1 VSILAV
7 ASVAALCIMTTIAGI
22 TALVI
27 TVDIVLFAAAFC
39 ASFSA
44 ILFAFRGVN

>member
-1 VSILAV
+1 MSILAV
-7 ASVAALCIMTTIAGI
+7 ASVAALCIIATIAGI
-22 TALVI
+22 AALVI
-27 TVDIVLFAAAFC
+27 SVDIVLFSAAFC